1 MANRSAA
8 IAYHT
13 SNMRDLRAAACDRRE
28 RARAVGN
35 LPPNQEEEKHAEHEI
50 EAAESHERKEH
61 GAGVN
66 AGARPLRGPEETVDE
81 PGLAAQLGGHP
92 SGGVRDVWERK
103 REQQDPQHGPIALE
117 TSPPPGTAATNPVA
131 EGVVPGPAQEWEAEE

>member
-1 MANRSAA
+1 VPRSR
-8 IAYHT
+8 T
-13 SNMRDLRAAACDRRE
+13 TPQTWRDLRAAACGRRE
-28 RARAVGN
+28 RARPWRD

-81 PGLAAQLGGHP
+81 PGLAASSAVIHP
-92 SGGVRDVWERK
+92 AVFAMYGAET
-103 REQQDPQHGPIALE
+103 EQQDPQHGPIALE
-117 TSPPPGTAATNPVA
+117 TSPPAEHDGDERDGDRGWCEPGHDV
-131 EGVVPGPAQEWEAEE
+131 EGVVE